1 MSRFRE
7 IAYNATSQNVIVGAG
22 LVWDD
27 VYAALE
33 PHNANVVGGRESGVG
48 VAGLTLGYSWLS
60 NQHGLTL
67 DTVQA
72 FELVK
77 PDGVV
82 VTVTQTS
89 DPELFFGLKG
99 GMNNFVKP
107 KAYFFCK
114 VWGGLLTY
122 TSAQVSAISAA
133 IAAFSASST
142 DPKAGLTMAYNFLG
156 ELEIRV
162 LLFYDGPTPPAGIFD
177 KFLAIPFYSKDIST
191 RDFLSLVKASPP
203 FTSSALQRV
212 LFNTVSLAQYTPAI
226 LKVIVN
232 ETIVCIISIT
242 SDDWVDACVTV
253 LGFAALARRII
264 ALDLLRCGA
273 IPALFIRARGA
284 VGLSSVT
291 WIRESYD
298 NDFYAA
304 ARESAAHIRACAI
317 AEGQDIAG
325 AAVYPGYALFGTPI
339 SDLYGANLPALQA
352 LKAKVDPDNVMGL
365 AGGFKI

>member
-1 MSRFRE
+1 MSCKGIVTRF
-7 IAYNATSQNVIVGAG
+7 
-22 LVWDD
+22 
-27 VYAALE
+27 
-33 PHNANVVGGRESGVG
+33 
-48 VAGLTLGYSWLS
+48 TLRTFPQG
-60 NQHGLTL
+60 
-67 DTVQA
+67 
-72 FELVK
+72 
-77 PDGVV
+77 
-82 VTVTQTS
+82 
-89 DPELFFGLKG
+89 
-99 GMNNFVKP
+99 
-107 KAYFFCK
+107 K

-191 RDFLSLVKASPP
+191 RNFLSLVKASPP

-232 ETIVCIISIT
+232 ETIFWGSQPSLAASSPLISYGVEPFLP
-242 SDDWVDACVTV
+242 S
-253 LGFAALARRII
+253 LFAH
-264 ALDLLRCGA
+264 GA
-273 IPALFIRARGA
+273 PSAYPPSRSIS
-284 VGLSSVT
+284 LSPFNIYFR